1 MSARVNRTGSQ
12 HTSDLQRLCSES
24 GSRLWRPQPG
34 LHRCRARAKARP
46 GARGRLGRPVEA
58 VTMVVIPAG
67 RSSGWGP
74 HPGLLSSSSQ
84 ELLRVGPAGGR
95 GGPCMEVLT
104 GPACAP
110 RCPRS
115 SARARPAMSM
125 GSHQLRRPQPGS
137 ASHWP
142 SHRAR
147 QASSCPLAQGAERAL
162 GFSVQRRGAIPPWDF
177 PVAAPPRLFSEQPPS
192 LEVFFPRVWGRS
204 GARGVSHADGVLVA
218 GGGGEPQGCSLEV
231 LRAVSEMQVLRFY
244 L

>member
-1 MSARVNRTGSQ
+1 MQGQGEGEAWGKRQAGAP
-12 HTSDLQRLCSES
+12 S
-24 GSRLWRPQPG
+24 GGCDYGCHPCG
-34 LHRCRARAKARP
+34 
-46 GARGRLGRPVEA
+46 
-58 VTMVVIPAG
+58 G

-110 RCPRS
+110 RCPRP

-162 GFSVQRRGAIPPWDF
+162 GFSVKRRGAIPPWDF
-177 PVAAPPRLFSEQPPS
+177 PVAHPPQAVFRAATQPGGFLS
-192 LEVFFPRVWGRS
+192 QGLGAVRS
-204 GARGVSHADGVLVA
+204 QGDVA
-218 GGGGEPQGCSLEV
+218 C
-231 LRAVSEMQVLRFY
+231 
-244 L
+244 